1 MRREIF
7 EAAHLIRENLIDRAI
22 CLLISLSDETL
33 DKEEAGMKHL
43 HLGIAHGKRQGIDQS
58 NVHYRKA
65 IEYGHKT
72 GMAYEKLAI
81 NLAKQGKLEEAIE
94 VCQRL
99 IEHPTIPA
107 PRSYLM
113 IKDMQRR
120 KEKLEARLARR
131 KI

>member
-1 MRREIF
+1 MRRETF
-7 EAAHLIRENLIDRAI
+7 EAAHLIRENSIDRAI
-22 CLLISLSDETL
+22 RLLISLNDATL

-43 HLGIAHGKRQGIDQS
+43 HLGIAHGKRQDIDQS

-65 IEYGHKT
+65 IAYGHKT
-72 GMAYEKLAI
+72 GMAYDKLAI

-107 PRSYLM
+107 PRSYLTN
-113 IKDMQRR
+113 KDMQRR
-120 KEKLEARLARR
+120 KEKLEARLAR
-131 KI
+131 